1 MNKNWYTFIL
11 GTIIVL
17 LISGAFFYIIFSK
30 MSDNSIKIETKEYE
44 NIIVLKKGS
53 SYELNKSNGRINVD
67 WVLIQ
72 DSLKKIRRVPC
83 SDKMIFEW
91 INEGDT
97 IKNIEF

>member
-11 GTIIVL
+11 GIIIVL
-17 LISGAFFYIIFSK
+17 SISGTFFYIIFSA
-30 MSDNSIKIETKEYE
+30 DNSIKFETKEYE
-44 NIIVLKKGS
+44 NIIILKKGS
-53 SYELNKSNGRINVD
+53 SYELNKANKRINVD

-72 DSLKKIRRVPC
+72 DSLGKIRRVPC